1 MIRFPAIRFP
11 VIRLPVVRIPATLV
25 RLARGKGPLLG
36 LIAILVLLVWTAA
49 ARNDESAPAQPTE
62 VLEAVRLPPRPPPGQ
77 DVLTLRQDLSAL
89 LNTPSLRRAEWSVL
103 VVSLQEGDTLFAQ
116 DETRS
121 LVPASNMKIATTA
134 AALHFLGP
142 LFRYQ
147 TFVFADGP
155 IENGVLRGDLILYGT
170 GDPGISDRFYRNRT
184 DVFESFANQI
194 AEAGITRIEGAV
206 IGDATYF
213 SGPEL
218 GPEWDPRDLNEWFAA
233 SVSALS
239 FNENIVTL
247 QILPSARLG
256 FPPRIETIPFG
267 FPLDVSNLAETV
279 EGRPRPNLWLDRVEP
294 TAQIRVDGEI
304 RQGGPD
310 IWRRLTVPDAAF
322 FAARALREVLISN
335 GMGVRAPERAIH
347 VAAESRITGRESWAP
362 VVIDGDEPQLL
373 AYHTSPEL
381 LEYLTVV
388 NHESHNLFAETI
400 IKTIGRIATG
410 EGSFEA
416 GARAVRSFATRE
428 AGVDSDQI
436 MAVDGSGLSK
446 SNRTSAGA
454 LVGLLLHVAS
464 SDNWDA
470 FVSTLPEAGRRS
482 LRRMYG
488 TRAARNL
495 RAKTGTIDGVSAL
508 TGIVTTRD
516 GETLLF
522 SILSNELRSTGA
534 AKRVEDRIGARL
546 AEFRRDVVPAPH
558 PASQGDSARDV
569 GRGVGLGQ
577 SLPRADRSLL
587 RSSTP
592 DIVANVLSAVP

>member
-1 MIRFPAIRFP
+1 MIRFPE
-11 VIRLPVVRIPATLV
+11 IPNAAGLR
-25 RLARGKGPLLG
+25 RLAGAKAFFPG
-36 LIAILVLLVWTAA
+36 LVAVLVLSVWIATAWD
-49 ARNDESAPAQPTE
+49 DEPVPEPAPPIV
-62 VLEAVRLPPRPPPGQ
+62 VLEAVRPPPKPPPGQ
-77 DVLTLRQDLSAL
+77 DVLRLREDLSAL
-89 LNTPSLRRAEWSVL
+89 LNTPSLRNAEWSVL
-103 VVSLQEGDTLFAQ
+103 VVSLEKKDTLFAR
-116 DETRS
+116 DEDRF
-121 LVPASNMKIATTA
+121 LAPASNMKIATTA

-142 LFRYQ
+142 AFRYQ

-170 GDPGISDRFYRNRT
+170 GDPGISDRFYRDRT
-184 DVFESFANQI
+184 DVFEAFASQV

-206 IGDATYF
+206 VGDATYF

-267 FPLDVSNLAETV
+267 FPLDVSNQAETV
-279 EGRPRPNLWLDRVEP
+279 AGRPRPNLWLDRVEP

-310 IWRRLTVPDAAF
+310 IWRRLTVPDPAV
-322 FAARALREVLISN
+322 FAARAFREVLISN
-335 GMGVRAPERAIH
+335 GIGVGAPERAVH
-347 VAAESRITGRESWAP
+347 VAAESKITGRESWAP
-362 VVIDGDEPQLL
+362 GLIDGDEPRLL
-373 AYHTSPEL
+373 ARHTSPEL
-381 LEYLTVV
+381 LQYLTVV
-388 NHESHNLFAETI
+388 NHESHNLLAETI

-410 EGSFEA
+410 DGSFEG
-416 GARAVRSFATRE
+416 GARAVQSFATTE
-428 AGVDSDQI
+428 AGIDADQI
-436 MAVDGSGLSK
+436 RTVDGSGLSE

-454 LVGLLLHVAS
+454 LVGLLLHVAQ

-546 AEFRRDVVPAPH
+546 ADFVRIEVPT
-558 PASQGDSARDV
+558 S
-569 GRGVGLGQ
+569 
-577 SLPRADRSLL
+577 
-587 RSSTP
+587 
-592 DIVANVLSAVP
+592 

>member
-1 MIRFPAIRFP
+1 M
-11 VIRLPVVRIPATLV
+11 IRLPELRIPAAV
-25 RLARGKGPLLG
+25 VHVARAKGPFLG
-36 LIAILVLLVWTAA
+36 LIAILVLLVWAA
-49 ARNDESAPAQPTE
+49 TGRNDESVPAPPIE
-62 VLEAVRLPPRPPPGQ
+62 VLEAVRPPPRPPPGQ

-89 LNTPSLRRAEWSVL
+89 LNTPSLRGAEWSVL
-103 VVSLQEGDTLFAQ
+103 VVSLEEGDTLFARN
-116 DETRS
+116 ENRS
-121 LVPASNMKIATTA
+121 LAPASNMKIATTA

-142 LFRYQ
+142 SFRYQ
-147 TFVFADGP
+147 TFVFTDGP

-184 DVFESFANQI
+184 YVFEAFANRV

-206 IGDATYF
+206 VGDATYF

-279 EGRPRPNLWLDRVEP
+279 VGRPRPNLWLDRVEP

-310 IWRRLTVPDAAF
+310 IWRRLTVPDPAL

-335 GMGVRAPERAIH
+335 GIGVRAPERAVHIT
-347 VAAESRITGRESWAP
+347 AQSRITGRESWAP
-362 VVIDGDEPQLL
+362 GLIDGDEPQLL
-373 AYHTSPEL
+373 AQHTSPEL
-381 LEYLTVV
+381 LQYLTVV

-400 IKTIGRIATG
+400 IKTIGKIATG
-410 EGSFEA
+410 EGSFEG
-416 GARAVRSFATRE
+416 GARAVQSFATRE
-428 AGVDSDQI
+428 AGIDGNQI
-436 MAVDGSGLSK
+436 IAVDGSGLSK

-454 LVGLLLHVAS
+454 LVGLLLHVAT
-464 SDNWDA
+464 SDNWA
-470 FVSTLPEAGRRS
+470 VFVSTLPEAGRRS

-546 AEFRRDVVPAPH
+546 AEFHRDVVPAAPH
-558 PASQGDSARDV
+558 PTSQGDSARGV
-569 GRGVGLGQ
+569 ERGAGQ
-577 SLPRADRSLL
+577 G
-587 RSSTP
+587 
-592 DIVANVLSAVP
+592 

>member
-1 MIRFPAIRFP
+1 MRFPPIRFP
-11 VIRLPVVRIPATLV
+11 VIRFPGIHFSAIRFSAILKFGTL
-25 RLARGKGPLLG
+25 LHGARRKAVFLGLVALLG
-36 LIAILVLLVWTAA
+36 LSVWTAV
-49 ARNDESAPAQPTE
+49 ARNDEPVPPPIAIPEAAPP
-62 VLEAVRLPPRPPPGQ
+62 PPRPPPSQ
-77 DVLTLRQDLSAL
+77 AVLTLRRDLSAL
-89 LNTPSLRRAEWSVL
+89 LSTPSLRTAEWSVL
-103 VVSLQEGDTLFAQ
+103 VVSLEEGDTLFAK
-116 DETRS
+116 DEARF
-121 LVPASNMKIATTA
+121 LAPASNMKIATTA

-142 LFRYQ
+142 AFRYQ

-155 IENGVLRGDLILYGT
+155 IESGVLRGDLILYGT

-184 DVFESFANQI
+184 DVFEAFADQI

-206 IGDATYF
+206 VGDATYF

-247 QILPSARLG
+247 QIRPSARLG

-267 FPLDVSNLAETV
+267 FPLDVSNRAETV
-279 EGRPRPNLWLDRVEP
+279 QGRPRPNLWLDRVEP

-310 IWRRLTVPDAAF
+310 IWRRLTVPDPAL

-335 GMGVRAPERAIH
+335 GIGVRAPERAVH

-362 VVIDGDEPQLL
+362 GFVGSDEPQIL
-373 AYHTSPEL
+373 AHHTSPEL
-381 LEYLTVV
+381 LQYLTVV
-388 NHESHNLFAETI
+388 NHESHNLLAETI
-400 IKTIGRIATG
+400 IKTIGKIATG
-410 EGSFEA
+410 EGSFEG
-416 GARAVRSFATRE
+416 GARAVQSFATKQ
-428 AGVDSDQI
+428 AGIEDDQI
-436 MAVDGSGLSK
+436 IAVDGSGLSK

-454 LVGLLLHVAS
+454 LVALLLHVAAS
-464 SDNWDA
+464 NNWDA
-470 FVSTLPEAGRRS
+470 FISTLPEAGRS

-516 GETLLF
+516 GETLIF

-546 AEFRRDVVPAPH
+546 ADFRRDAAPT
-558 PASQGDSARDV
+558 S
-569 GRGVGLGQ
+569 
-577 SLPRADRSLL
+577 
-587 RSSTP
+587 
-592 DIVANVLSAVP
+592 

>member
-1 MIRFPAIRFP
+1 MAVRRDSLRHEPLPRDPFPCDP
-11 VIRLPVVRIPATLV
+11 PP
-25 RLARGKGPLLG
+25 RGPDSRDPRSPDPRQGALLG

-49 ARNDESAPAQPTE
+49 ARNDESAPAQPPE
-62 VLEAVRLPPRPPPGQ
+62 LLEAVRLPPRPPPGQ

-103 VVSLQEGDTLFAQ
+103 IVSLQEGDTLFAQ
-116 DETRS
+116 DENRS
-121 LVPASNMKIATTA
+121 LAPASNMKIATTA

-170 GDPGISDRFYRNRT
+170 GDPGISDRFYRDRT
-184 DVFESFANQI
+184 DVFEAFADQI

-218 GPEWDPRDLNEWFAA
+218 GPEWDPGDLNEWFAA

-304 RQGGPD
+304 RQRGPRYLAPPYSAGSSVFRSPGSQRGVD
-310 IWRRLTVPDAAF
+310 LQRRGRQGSRKSRPRRGRVQDHR
-322 FAARALREVLISN
+322 ARVL
-335 GMGVRAPERAIH
+335 GPP
-347 VAAESRITGRESWAP
+347 WF
-362 VVIDGDEPQLL
+362 IDGDEPQLL

-381 LEYLTVV
+381 LDYLTVV

-416 GARAVRSFATRE
+416 GARAVQSFAMRE

-446 SNRTSAGA
+446 SNRSSAGA
-454 LVGLLLHVAS
+454 LVG
-464 SDNWDA
+464 
-470 FVSTLPEAGRRS
+470 TL
-482 LRRMYG
+482 
-488 TRAARNL
+488 AARGL
-495 RAKTGTIDGVSAL
+495 IRQLGRVRLDS
-508 TGIVTTRD
+508 TRS
-516 GETLLF
+516 GPP
-522 SILSNELRSTGA
+522 I
-534 AKRVEDRIGARL
+534 
-546 AEFRRDVVPAPH
+546 PP
-558 PASQGDSARDV
+558 Q
-569 GRGVGLGQ
+569 
-577 SLPRADRSLL
+577 
-587 RSSTP
+587 
-592 DIVANVLSAVP
+592 NVRNSCGP

>member
-1 MIRFPAIRFP
+1 MRFPPIRFP
-11 VIRLPVVRIPATLV
+11 VIRFPGIHFSGIRFSAILKFGTL
-25 RLARGKGPLLG
+25 LHGARRKAVFLGLVALLG
-36 LIAILVLLVWTAA
+36 LSVWTAV
-49 ARNDESAPAQPTE
+49 ARNDEPVPPPIAIPEAAPP
-62 VLEAVRLPPRPPPGQ
+62 PPRPPPSQ
-77 DVLTLRQDLSAL
+77 AVLTLRRDLSAL
-89 LNTPSLRRAEWSVL
+89 LSTPSLRTAEWSVL
-103 VVSLQEGDTLFAQ
+103 VVSLEEGDTLFAK
-116 DETRS
+116 DEARF
-121 LVPASNMKIATTA
+121 LAPASNMKIATTA

-142 LFRYQ
+142 AFRYQ

-155 IENGVLRGDLILYGT
+155 IESGVLRGDLILYGT

-184 DVFESFANQI
+184 DVFEAFADQI

-206 IGDATYF
+206 VGDATYF

-247 QILPSARLG
+247 QIRPSARLG

-267 FPLDVSNLAETV
+267 FPLDVSNRAETV
-279 EGRPRPNLWLDRVEP
+279 QGRPRPNLWLDRVEP

-310 IWRRLTVPDAAF
+310 IWRRLTVPDPAL

-335 GMGVRAPERAIH
+335 GIGVRAPERAVH

-362 VVIDGDEPQLL
+362 GFVGSDEPQIL
-373 AYHTSPEL
+373 AHHTSPEL
-381 LEYLTVV
+381 LQYLTVV
-388 NHESHNLFAETI
+388 NHESHNLLAETI
-400 IKTIGRIATG
+400 IKTIGKIATG
-410 EGSFEA
+410 EGSFEG
-416 GARAVRSFATRE
+416 GARAVQSFATKQ
-428 AGVDSDQI
+428 AGIEDDQI
-436 MAVDGSGLSK
+436 IAVDGSGLSK

-454 LVGLLLHVAS
+454 LVALLLHVAAS
-464 SDNWDA
+464 NNWDA
-470 FVSTLPEAGRRS
+470 FISTLPEAGRS

-516 GETLLF
+516 GETLIF

-546 AEFRRDVVPAPH
+546 ADFRRDAAPT
-558 PASQGDSARDV
+558 S
-569 GRGVGLGQ
+569 
-577 SLPRADRSLL
+577 
-587 RSSTP
+587 
-592 DIVANVLSAVP
+592 

>member
-1 MIRFPAIRFP
+1 MIRFPEMNRFPETWIPAIRDH
-11 VIRLPVVRIPATLV
+11 V
-25 RLARGKGPLLG
+25 ARARRPFLG
-36 LIAILVLLVWTAA
+36 LIAGLVLLVWTSEAWE
-49 ARNDESAPAQPTE
+49 DESVPPQPTE
-62 VLEAVRLPPRPPPGQ
+62 VPETVRPQLRPPPSQ

-89 LNTPSLRRAEWSVL
+89 LNTQSLRRAEWSIL
-103 VVSLQEGDTLFAQ
+103 VVSLEEGDTLFAL
-116 DETRS
+116 DENRF
-121 LVPASNMKIATTA
+121 LAPASNMKIATTA

-142 LFRYQ
+142 FFRYQ

-184 DVFESFANQI
+184 DVFEGFADQI
-194 AEAGITRIEGAV
+194 AEAGITRVEGAV
-206 IGDATYF
+206 VGDATYF

-267 FPLDVSNLAETV
+267 FPLDMSNQAETV
-279 EGRPRPNLWLDRVEP
+279 AGRPRPNLWLDRVEP
-294 TAQIRVDGEI
+294 TAPIRVDGEI

-310 IWRRLTVPDAAF
+310 IWRRLTVPDPAF
-322 FAARALREVLISN
+322 FAARALREVLISD
-335 GMGVRAPERAIH
+335 GIGVRAPERAVH
-347 VAAESRITGRESWAP
+347 VPAESRITGRQSWAP
-362 VVIDGDEPQLL
+362 GLGDRDEPELV
-373 AYHTSPEL
+373 AHHTSPEL

-400 IKTIGRIATG
+400 HKTMGKVVTG
-410 EGSFEA
+410 EGSFEG
-416 GARAVRSFATRE
+416 GARAVRSFVTGQ
-428 AGVDSDQI
+428 AGIDGDQI
-436 MAVDGSGLSK
+436 VAVDGSGLSK

-454 LVGLLLHVAS
+454 LVGLLLHVAA

-546 AEFRRDVVPAPH
+546 ADFH
-558 PASQGDSARDV
+558 
-569 GRGVGLGQ
+569 RG
-577 SLPRADRSLL
+577 P
-587 RSSTP
+587 TP
-592 DIVANVLSAVP
+592 TS

>member
-1 MIRFPAIRFP
+1 MIRFPGT
-11 VIRLPVVRIPATLV
+11 RIPEILDHAN
-25 RLARGKGPLLG
+25 RIKGPLLG
-36 LIAILVLLVWTAA
+36 LFTILVLVVWIATAW
-49 ARNDESAPAQPTE
+49 NDEPVRAQPTE
-62 VLEAVRLPPRPPPGQ
+62 VVEAVRPPRRPPPGQ
-77 DVLTLRQDLSAL
+77 NVLALRQDLSAL
-89 LNTPSLRRAEWSVL
+89 LNTPSLQRAEWSVL
-103 VVSLQEGDTLFAQ
+103 VVSLEEGDTLFAQ
-116 DETRS
+116 DENR
-121 LVPASNMKIATTA
+121 LLAPASNMKIATTA

-142 LFRYQ
+142 LFRYE

-184 DVFESFANQI
+184 DVFEAFADQI
-194 AEAGITRIEGAV
+194 AAAGITRIEGAV
-206 IGDATYF
+206 VGDATYF

-279 EGRPRPNLWLDRVEP
+279 VGRPRPNLWLDRVEP

-310 IWRRLTVPDAAF
+310 IWRRLTVPDPAL
-322 FAARALREVLISN
+322 FAARVLREVLISE
-335 GMGVRAPERAIH
+335 GIGVRAPEKAVH
-347 VAAESRITGRESWAP
+347 LAAQSRITERESWAP
-362 VVIDGDEPQLL
+362 GFIEGDEPQLL
-373 AYHTSPEL
+373 AHHTSPEL

-388 NHESHNLFAETI
+388 NHESHNLLAETI

-410 EGSFEA
+410 DGSFEG
-416 GARAVRSFATRE
+416 GARAVQSFATTE
-428 AGVDSDQI
+428 AGIEDDQI
-436 MAVDGSGLSK
+436 RAIDGSGLSE

-454 LVGLLLHVAS
+454 LVGLLLHVAQ

-488 TRAARNL
+488 TSAARNL

-508 TGIVTTRD
+508 TGIVTSQD
-516 GETLLF
+516 GETLMF
-522 SILSNELRSTGA
+522 SILSNQLRSTGA
-534 AKRVEDRIGARL
+534 AKR
-546 AEFRRDVVPAPH
+546 
-558 PASQGDSARDV
+558 
-569 GRGVGLGQ
+569 
-577 SLPRADRSLL
+577 
-587 RSSTP
+587 
-592 DIVANVLSAVP
+592 

>member
-1 MIRFPAIRFP
+1 MIRFPVFLIP
-11 VIRLPVVRIPATLV
+11 VTPVHV
-25 RLARGKGPLLG
+25 ARAKAAFLG
-36 LIAILVLLVWTAA
+36 LLALLVLSVQTGADW
-49 ARNDESAPAQPTE
+49 NDESVPPPVSE
-62 VLEAVRLPPRPPPGQ
+62 VLEAVPPPVRPPPGS
-77 DVLTLRQDLSAL
+77 DVLTLRRDLSAL
-89 LNTPSLRRAEWSVL
+89 LNTVWRAEWSVL
-103 VVSLQEGDTLFAQ
+103 VVSLEEGDTLFAR
-116 DETRS
+116 DEDRFLS
-121 LVPASNMKIATTA
+121 PASNMKIATTA

-147 TFVFADGP
+147 TFVYADGP
-155 IENGVLRGDLILYGT
+155 IENGILRGDLILYGT
-170 GDPGISDRFYRNRT
+170 GDPGISERFYRNRT
-184 DVFESFANQI
+184 DVFEAFANQI
-194 AEAGITRIEGAV
+194 AEAGITRIGGAV

-233 SVSALS
+233 SASSLS

-256 FPPRIETIPFG
+256 SPPRIETIPFG
-267 FPLDVSNLAETV
+267 FPLDVSNRAETV
-279 EGRPRPNLWLDRVEP
+279 VGRPRPNLWLDRVEP
-294 TAQIRVDGEI
+294 TARIRVDGEI

-310 IWRRLTVPDAAF
+310 IWRRLTVPDPAF

-335 GMGVRAPERAIH
+335 GIGVRAPERAVH
-347 VAAESRITGRESWAP
+347 LEANSRITGRESWAP
-362 VVIDGDEPQLL
+362 GLLDLDEPRLL
-373 AYHTSPEL
+373 SQHTSPEL

-400 IKTIGRIATG
+400 IKTIGKVTAG
-410 EGSFEA
+410 DGSFEG
-416 GARAVRSFATRE
+416 GARAVHSFATKQ
-428 AGVDSDQI
+428 AGIRAEQI
-436 MAVDGSGLSK
+436 IAIDGSGLSK

-454 LVGLLLHVAS
+454 LVGLLLHVAT

-470 FVSTLPEAGRRS
+470 FVSTLPEAGRS

-508 TGIVTTRD
+508 TGIVTSRD

-534 AKRVEDRIGARL
+534 AKRIEDRIGARL
-546 AEFRRDVVPAPH
+546 AEFRR
-558 PASQGDSARDV
+558 R
-569 GRGVGLGQ
+569 L
-577 SLPRADRSLL
+577 
-587 RSSTP
+587 TP
-592 DIVANVLSAVP
+592 TS